1 MNENETLRW
10 PANLDRAGIVERL
23 VQVRALAEA
32 AGLADIAGRFAGV
45 ETMPSA
51 EIGTNVVGALT
62 WIQEKPEYPAITTQ
76 LAIVAMNLK
85 NLK

>member
-1 MNENETLRW
+1 MNEESDTVRW
-10 PANLDRAGIVERL
+10 PANLDHAGIVERL
-23 VQVRALAEA
+23 VQVRAMAAA
-32 AGLADIAGRFAGV
+32 AGLTDIAARFDAV

-51 EIGTNVVGALT
+51 EIGAKVVGALT

-85 NLK
+85 NL